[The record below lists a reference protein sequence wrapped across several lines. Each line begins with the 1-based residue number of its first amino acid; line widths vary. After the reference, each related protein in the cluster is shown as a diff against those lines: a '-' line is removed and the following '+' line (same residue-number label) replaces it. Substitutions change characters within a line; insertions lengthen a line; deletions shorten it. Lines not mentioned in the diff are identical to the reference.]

1 MEFPLPTQRWTVLTQ
16 PTQRWAVLCMPR
28 KYIVFID
35 KKKHLLKGGNVRLR
49 QFSYYLWWFLRF
61 KLLNDVFILRLDLV
75 LQLK

>member
-35 KKKHLLKGGNVRLR
+35 KKTPSEGR
-49 QFSYYLWWFLRF
+49 QCNYLWWFLRF